1 MAFCHFFGGTR
12 TIRTMAK
19 QDDYTKTALRL
30 PRDLHQILT
39 ESAAARGH
47 SLNTE
52 MVYRLEQSFAQQTK
66 VLTVDQTSK
75 LLTENTKM
83 RLEMAKLR
91 SHMRAGSR
99 IPDHP
104 ALEPL
109 DVARVHVTLDTSG
122 HPISWDEIS
131 EHLTAIR
138 KTGKFDVVAMHTSV
152 ITPDLESSSK
162 RTEQSA
168 DLAKFYKGK
177 PATKR
182 IRRTKPD
189 DSNQ

>member
-1 MAFCHFFGGTR
+1 
-12 TIRTMAK
+12 MAK

-30 PRDLHQILT
+30 PRDLHQMLT

-52 MVYRLEQSFAQQTK
+52 MVYRLEQSFAEQAK
-66 VLTVDQTSK
+66 VLTVDQTSR
-75 LLTENTKM
+75 LLAENTKM

-91 SHMRAGSR
+91 SHMRAGPR

-104 ALEPL
+104 APEPL
-109 DVARVHVTLDTSG
+109 DVARVHVTLDSNG
-122 HPISWDEIS
+122 RPISWDEIS
-131 EHLTAIR
+131 EHLAAIR

-152 ITPDLESSSK
+152 ITPDLVSSSK
-162 RTEQSA
+162 RREQSA
-168 DLAKFYKGK
+168 EVAEFYQAQ
-177 PATKR
+177 ATAKR

-189 DSNQ
+189 DPAK